1 MKYTHRNLDL
11 MSSKIAKGYNK
22 IQEYEKVENI
32 VKHAIDG
39 TVTIK
44 IITKHWDW
52 DGTSNKT
59 SKVKID
65 KYTFLDVLKG
75 LIRNERDKANKYI
88 DDEVEY
94 RRATKEEEK

>member
-1 MKYTHRNLDL
+1 MRYRSINLDL
-11 MSSKIAKGYNK
+11 MSRKIAKGYDK
-22 IQEYEKVENI
+22 IKEYEEIENI
-32 VKHAIDG
+32 VKHAVDG

-44 IITKHWDW
+44 VITKHWDW

-75 LIRNERDKANKYI
+75 LIRDEMDKANKYI